1 MWQLKKGFKKTS
13 LLKIKLKRAVN
24 AQAQRACTWFS
35 NCDVF
40 SNLIKAQGQFDTL
53 LKGSENRTY
62 MDHLSLEQSI
72 ATEYIACGVS
82 FCSERFY

>member
-1 MWQLKKGFKKTS
+1 MPKHREHAPDLLIVMCSQTWLKHKGS
-13 LLKIKLKRAVN
+13 LI
-24 AQAQRACTWFS
+24 
-35 NCDVF
+35 
-40 SNLIKAQGQFDTL
+40 TL

-82 FCSERFY
+82 FCSKRFY